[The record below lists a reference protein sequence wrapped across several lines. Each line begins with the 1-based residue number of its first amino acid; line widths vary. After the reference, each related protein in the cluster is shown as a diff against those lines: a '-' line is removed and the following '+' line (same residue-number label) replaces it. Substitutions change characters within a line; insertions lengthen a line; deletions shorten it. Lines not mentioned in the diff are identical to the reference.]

1 MVDVVEIIAAVAIV
15 VEAPEEGTVVALP
28 SVVVV
33 VVERVVVVVEVV
45 VVEVVVEVAYSI
57 SVLVLLTLLQAA
69 STHTQSV
76 QPSVKSQL
84 CSAGLSFTPQP
95 RAVWLV
101 AVSATENHNDLKLD
115 KYLDDKY
122 LGETMHA
129 SGVCLQYPSLGLTL
143 RHEAGVDAVPAVDE
157 VPLVR
162 AVGAEAARA
171 AALVAVEAGAR
182 DAQLSPG
189 DHLLPAV
196 TTGEYLHF
204 DNLIML

>member
-1 MVDVVEIIAAVAIV
+1 MEEEEAEVE
-15 VEAPEEGTVVALP
+15 
-28 SVVVV
+28 
-33 VVERVVVVVEVV
+33 VVVVEVV

-122 LGETMHA
+122 IFRR
-129 SGVCLQYPSLGLTL
+129 QIF
-143 RHEAGVDAVPAVDE
+143 RRDN
-157 VPLVR
+157 
-162 AVGAEAARA
+162 
-171 AALVAVEAGAR
+171 AR
-182 DAQLSPG
+182 D
-189 DHLLPAV
+189 
-196 TTGEYLHF
+196 
-204 DNLIML
+204 

>member
-1 MVDVVEIIAAVAIV
+1 MTPGELLTSQVTAPAATVDEDIIIIVDVVEIIAAVAIV
-15 VEAPEEGTVVALP
+15 VEAPDEGTVVALP

-101 AVSATENHNDLKLD
+101 AMSATENHNDLKLD
-115 KYLDDKY
+115 INLQ
-122 LGETMHA
+122 LGQPLYPLTPLA
-129 SGVCLQYPSLGLTL
+129 QSAVSG
-143 RHEAGVDAVPAVDE
+143 
-157 VPLVR
+157 
-162 AVGAEAARA
+162 
-171 AALVAVEAGAR
+171 
-182 DAQLSPG
+182 
-189 DHLLPAV
+189 
-196 TTGEYLHF
+196 
-204 DNLIML
+204 

>member
-33 VVERVVVVVEVV
+33 VVVVRVVVVVEVV

-101 AVSATENHNDLKLD
+101 AVSATENHLDLKLD
-115 KYLDDKY
+115 KYLDLDDK
-122 LGETMHA
+122 
-129 SGVCLQYPSLGLTL
+129 
-143 RHEAGVDAVPAVDE
+143 
-157 VPLVR
+157 
-162 AVGAEAARA
+162 
-171 AALVAVEAGAR
+171 
-182 DAQLSPG
+182 
-189 DHLLPAV
+189 
-196 TTGEYLHF
+196 
-204 DNLIML
+204 

>member
-1 MVDVVEIIAAVAIV
+1 MTPGELLTSQVTAPAATVDEDIIIIVDVVEIIAAVAIV
-15 VEAPEEGTVVALP
+15 VEAPDEGTVVALP

-33 VVERVVVVVEVV
+33 VVEMVVVVVEVV

-115 KYLDDKY
+115 INLQLGQLRLNPPGLGSKWVERFISDFGKYK
-122 LGETMHA
+122 GNVRNHTT
-129 SGVCLQYPSLGLTL
+129 SLLTTKAATDQINF
-143 RHEAGVDAVPAVDE
+143 ENKMSCSSKSSDE
-157 VPLVR
+157 IR
-162 AVGAEAARA
+162 
-171 AALVAVEAGAR
+171 
-182 DAQLSPG
+182 S
-189 DHLLPAV
+189 
-196 TTGEYLHF
+196 
-204 DNLIML
+204 